1 MNTKVMRKFWKACD
15 AQSTTDFEI
24 QRMWRYN
31 ECYKEVLENA
41 TRKWQT
47 RPFLSES
54 NENISAIWQAMTA
67 NDGFRRSVTQATSAY
82 KIMEMVGRFTG
93 EYQWSAECALV
104 CYRASRTMDELPSE
118 EHKILDEFYEIITYT
133 RATVGQLHDVMV
145 FWARLHK
152 YRERHVYYNR
162 VLQSS
167 EVQTAMPQQTSRI
180 LENFKY
186 YELWHDLT
194 EEQQKSKIW
203 RNTLNTILNKRA
215 GWTHA
220 ARAIMEYGLPKLE
233 RPAEPNDATE
243 HINALGQFARD
254 LAE

>member
-1 MNTKVMRKFWKACD
+1 MNTKVMHKFGKVCA
-15 AQSTTDFEI
+15 AQSATNEEI
-24 QRMWRYN
+24 QDMWKYN
-31 ECYKEVLENA
+31 RNHCCKDVLKNA
-41 TRKWQT
+41 TRKWET
-47 RPFLSES
+47 RPLLSES
-54 NENISAIWQAMTA
+54 NENISGIWQAMTA

-82 KIMEMVGRFTG
+82 NIMEMVGRFTG
-93 EYQWSAECALV
+93 EYQWSAACALE

-118 EHKILDEFYEIITYT
+118 EQEIPEELYQIITYT
-133 RATVGQLHDVMV
+133 RATDGQLHDVMV

-152 YRERHVYYNR
+152 YREHHVYYNC

-186 YELWHDLT
+186 YELWHDFM

-203 RNTLNTILNKRA
+203 RSTLNTILNKRA

-220 ARAIMEYGLPKLE
+220 TRFIM
-233 RPAEPNDATE
+233 
-243 HINALGQFARD
+243 
-254 LAE
+254 